1 MSRPTRGPRLFIP
14 VRGCHPLWP
23 AFPDGSGCRDAA
35 TGLAPVRS
43 PLLGGSLLMSFP
55 PATEM
60 FQFAGF
66 ASQTYVFGLGCRRS
80 GGLPHSEIHGSK
92 LAHSSPRLIAAR
104 HVLHRLSTPRHS
116 PNALETLERAIV
128 HASRQDIG
136 RAKQRLPRSTQKKLP
151 CVVYHQVAPSARAR
165 PKPRRSPTA
174 TQKNLFT
181 ISKTMATFAGTEAPA
196 NSKNPNKT
204 VSRDETAN
212 AVRRRD
218 EQAMP
223 SAIHRRDHRRVVEP
237 DGIEPTT

>member
-1 MSRPTRGPRLFIP
+1 M
-14 VRGCHPLWP
+14 
-23 AFPDGSGCRDAA
+23 
-35 TGLAPVRS
+35 
-43 PLLGGSLLMSFP
+43 MSFP

-136 RAKQRLPRSTQKKLP
+136 RAKQRLPRSTQKN
-151 CVVYHQVAPSARAR
+151 YHVLCIIRSRPAPGQGRNLADRQPRRKKTSSQFQR
-165 PKPRRSPTA
+165 PWQPSPEPKSRQTRKPRTRPFPATKPPTPLAGGTSRQYRPPSIGGTAGAWWSRTGSNRRPEACKA
-174 TQKNLFT
+174 TALPT
-181 ISKTMATFAGTEAPA
+181 ELRPLDLPPAIRGRVASKIPAPGA
-196 NSKNPNKT
+196 
-204 VSRDETAN
+204 
-212 AVRRRD
+212 RRENGGPR
-218 EQAMP
+218 
-223 SAIHRRDHRRVVEP
+223 
-237 DGIEPTT
+237 